1 MKEEHRELLRSVTLR
16 LGALARGEAPVPIQV
31 VDETDP
37 VFEELRDTANA
48 LIESFNEAREL
59 IAGLAQGN
67 LQLSVSRSNRLAT
80 PFKELQSSLRHLVW
94 QTGRIAEGDYSQ
106 RVHFLGE
113 FAESFNAMVES
124 LAEKARVEESL
135 RKANAEVKQLEGIIP
150 ICMYCK
156 KIRNDSDYWEK
167 LENYLTSRTDALFSH
182 GICPECLQKH
192 FNK

>member
-1 MKEEHRELLRSVTLR
+1 MKEEHRELLRSVTAR
-16 LGALARGEAPVPIQV
+16 LGALARGEAPVPLQG

-37 VFEELRDTANA
+37 ALEELKDTANA

-59 IAGLAQGN
+59 ISGLAQGN

-94 QTGRIAEGDYSQ
+94 QAGRIAEGDYSQ

-113 FAESFNAMVES
+113 FAESFNAMVEA

-135 RKANAEVKQLEGIIP
+135 KKANAEVKQLEGIIP

-167 LENYLTSRTDALFSH
+167 LENYLTSHTDALFSH